1 MGARESELL
10 DYERSEV
17 IRQSLQDV
25 KKNAIAQ
32 QITRVSPKK
41 LYSGVKSKVAANR
54 RSIERAKKIVTY
66 SNYFRAQENEREE

>member
-25 KKNAIAQ
+25 KKNAIA
-32 QITRVSPKK
+32 
-41 LYSGVKSKVAANR
+41 
-54 RSIERAKKIVTY
+54 
-66 SNYFRAQENEREE
+66 